1 MTEELN
7 AQDVIIDVTP
17 IEDDKTEEVIE
28 NTETPV
34 EYINRN
40 MFYANDAL
48 TPPPYNASEVD
59 KKRYQQIKKS
69 VKRLRKLEKNPIF
82 IIKRLDEKQRSTEI
96 NDRTNY

>member
-1 MTEELN
+1 MTEE
-7 AQDVIIDVTP
+7 IIDV
-17 IEDDKTEEVIE
+17 ESQEVSQE
-28 NTETPV
+28 VVEPV
-34 EYINRN
+34 EYVNRN

-96 NDRTNY
+96 ND